1 MYKCTEPVIAV
12 QYKLQVN
19 RTGNLSP
26 IEGQGILAE
35 ITSLKNSFRIGKIVF
50 PQLEVQASRGGPG
63 VSTNQRR
70 VLTVL
75 TNERRVYLKSGMPAL
90 VEIPAPHITTMF
102 LNLPSSRPWTIA
114 MRV

>member
-26 IEGQGILAE
+26 IKGQGILAE

-50 PQLEVQASRGGPG
+50 PQLEVQPSRGGPKI
-63 VSTNQRR
+63 STNERKFLI
-70 VLTVL
+70 VM
-75 TNERRVYLKSGMPAL
+75 TNERRAYLKSGMPAL
-90 VEIPAPHITTMF
+90 VEIPAPHMTTMF
-102 LNLPSSRPWTIA
+102 LNLPSSRPWTITR
-114 MRV
+114 RV